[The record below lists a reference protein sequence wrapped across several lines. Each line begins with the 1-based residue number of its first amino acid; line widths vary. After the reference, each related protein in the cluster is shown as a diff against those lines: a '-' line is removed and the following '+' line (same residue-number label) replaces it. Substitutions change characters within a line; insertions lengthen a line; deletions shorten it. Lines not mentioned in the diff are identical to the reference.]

1 MNFSERLFQ
10 LRTERNLKQQD
21 IVQKVGIALRSYQY
35 YEHGEREPPL
45 SVLIALA
52 DFYEITLDE
61 LVGRNL
67 EQTSVADS
75 ETKQILEEMRDME
88 EHPEKYKSYRSF
100 REGLNDVLGNTE
112 Y

>member
-1 MNFSERLFQ
+1 MYRVHAVVCVAKLFQ
-10 LRTERNLKQQD
+10 RGQLFRGL
-21 IVQKVGIALRSYQY
+21 V
-35 YEHGEREPPL
+35 
-45 SVLIALA
+45 ALA
-52 DFYEITLDE
+52 DYYAITLDE